1 MRSHVPFETPKD
13 RLWLPFMGNFYDRF
27 AQPIGWAVFRLV
39 IGLTLVME
47 SLPKIANP
55 MGQIG
60 FLEAIGFHPGWF
72 WSPLLAG
79 AQFLGGVMIA
89 LGLLTRPF
97 ALANAVTLLVTVWYH
112 VTFPY
117 DGGPFLTEAGIQV
130 LKAGGDALVTP
141 AGMKRLADGG
151 MAFLHLVQL
160 KAELSSLF
168 WAGGCALFAAFGGGP
183 FSVDRCLLKK
193 EF

>member
-1 MRSHVPFETPKD
+1 MPNPPAFEVSKD
-13 RLWLPFMGNFYDRF
+13 RLWLPFMAPVYARF
-27 AQPIGWAVFRLV
+27 AQPVGWAVFRVV
-39 IGLTLVME
+39 IGLALVME
-47 SLPKIANP
+47 SLPKIADP
-55 MGQIG
+55 LGQIG
-60 FLEAIGFHPGWF
+60 FLEAIGFYPGWF

-79 AQFLGGVMIA
+79 AQFVGGAMIA

-112 VTFPY
+112 VNFPY
-117 DGGPFLTEAGIQV
+117 GDAFLTEAGVQV
-130 LKAGGDALVTP
+130 LKAGGDLLVTP
-141 AGMKRLADGG
+141 QGAKRLADGG
-151 MAFLHLVQL
+151 AAFLHLVQL

-183 FSVDRCLLKK
+183 FSVDRLFLKK